1 MLTIND
7 YIFFQGRITEAKKV
21 KGLNNEDIGKLTGY
35 SKKTIE
41 AFMSERGNKSEKVA
55 NAIAKALKI
64 ER

>member
-1 MLTIND
+1 VITIND

-21 KGLNNEDIGKLTGY
+21 NGLTNDDIAELTGY

-41 AFMSERGNKSEKVA
+41 AFMSKHGNKSEKVA